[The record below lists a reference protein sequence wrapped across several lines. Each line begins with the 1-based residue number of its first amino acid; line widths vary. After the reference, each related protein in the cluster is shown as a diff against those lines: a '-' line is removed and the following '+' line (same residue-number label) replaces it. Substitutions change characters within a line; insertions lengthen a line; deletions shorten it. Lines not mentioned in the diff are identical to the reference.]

1 MNDFNN
7 HSSDKIFTIIAKNN
21 TQMSTALKN
30 GETDHNWVI
39 RYRDVESKK
48 KDFCNISTNPTKVEL
63 KSIEQVNKLFS

>member
-21 TQMSTALKN
+21 TQMSTAFKN

-39 RYRDVESKK
+39 RFRYIESKK
-48 KDFCNISTNPTKVEL
+48 MISVISAPIQL
-63 KSIEQVNKLFS
+63 K